1 MLFPYGTD
9 FINGLRP
16 AQTATADAFYK
27 QDEGSNKEADFR
39 GEYGGLDSFFLIQY
53 PVRVEFLA
61 KNYYPIN
68 QPLNQIAEEFFMK
81 KGFTLIEL
89 LVVVLIIGILSAV
102 ALPQYQRSVGKADA
116 AQLLVALKAYDTAR
130 DEYKLAGNGGSGW
143 AELAGRDA
151 VMGNIYPAESSDS
164 DNVGNKF
171 EVMYS
176 WSNNT
181 YGYQYTYIYDKK
193 SNSTLY
199 LWDFGTAGG
208 NRAEC
213 DYDSTRWKAL
223 CDAVKSTR
231 LTDADWTYEKI

>member
-1 MLFPYGTD
+1 
-9 FINGLRP
+9 
-16 AQTATADAFYK
+16 
-27 QDEGSNKEADFR
+27 
-39 GEYGGLDSFFLIQY
+39 
-53 PVRVEFLA
+53 
-61 KNYYPIN
+61 
-68 QPLNQIAEEFFMK
+68 MK

-89 LVVVLIIGILSAV
+89 LVVVLIIGILAAV
-102 ALPQYQRSVGKADA
+102 AMPQYQRAVGKADA

-176 WSNNT
+176 WSHNT

-193 SNSTLY
+193 SSSRLY
-199 LWDFGTAGG
+199 LWDFGTTG
-208 NRAEC
+208 RKKAEC

-231 LTDADWTYEKI
+231 LTDADWEYKKI